1 MSPRPCEHLL
11 IQVLSPDYFLFLQLL
26 LFSGI
31 IAWLSCLAFYVHI
44 ASSSQTLQTAT
55 STTSHIIVHT
65 AKCVRTLVPPQSPL
79 AALRCTASRR
89 LTSPG
94 RTPCLQD
101 PTSPLLLL
109 YSLRLVGL
117 LLQELFEKWCTDN
130 TFICSSGTSENIF
143 ILHSPLITSLA
154 GIEFYFENCFHSE
167 FLRLLLH
174 SCLSASVA
182 LRNLTA
188 F

>member
-31 IAWLSCLAFYVHI
+31 TALLSCLAFYVHI

-65 AKCVRTLVPPQSPL
+65 AKCVRTPVPPQSPL
-79 AALRCTASRR
+79 AVLHS
-89 LTSPG
+89 
-94 RTPCLQD
+94 Q
-101 PTSPLLLL
+101 
-109 YSLRLVGL
+109 LRLDLPGADS
-117 LLQELFEKWCTDN
+117 LFAGSD
-130 TFICSSGTSENIF
+130 I
-143 ILHSPLITSLA
+143 SLA
-154 GIEFYFENCFHSE
+154 
-167 FLRLLLH
+167 L
-174 SCLSASVA
+174 A
-182 LRNLTA
+182 LFPPFSGAPPPGT